1 MKNPIPVIIIL
12 VATAFFIIE
21 LAKESSWE
29 VKADTP
35 LYHEVDA
42 PYSIERN
49 IAYPP
54 LGTRRT
60 KSKGMVQPCP
70 TLGVVSHT
78 LFFMGM

>member
-12 VATAFFIIE
+12 LATIFFIAE

-29 VKADTP
+29 VKADQP
-35 LYHEVDA
+35 MFHKVGA
-42 PYSIERN
+42 PNAIGKADVGSQMDIKN
-49 IAYPP
+49 
-54 LGTRRT
+54 T
-60 KSKGMVQPCP
+60 KPKRIMQPCP